1 MGRERKCILCQIV
14 YSSKQD
20 MDEHM
25 RSMLHHRELENLK
38 GRDCGHECQ
47 VCRVTMVSLT
57 DYANH
62 ISSPVH
68 KQRVETAEQE
78 AAGNDQEEE
87 YFDKELVTRIE
98 ARRELIRKEEE
109 AAAKR
114 AREQE
119 EWRRKEEEV
128 RTKQEKQLQ
137 QWNTA
142 RQYFCRSGASL
153 DWRYPKNSAPMPA
166 WQTQGD
172 WDRGSNAYAGPGP
185 WQNQDI
191 RSNWHNSK
199 QGRSATWHA
208 SEPPNVSKWTSG
220 ERVSPHSRDDWT
232 NYNNKKSGREAFPP
246 QVQQRGERGPWQ
258 NSKGGGSTA
267 GQNNGSR
274 RVYGQS
280 GLLCDP
286 AVMEGQRSI
295 EYPDLID
302 FTRDQPVP
310 DSFFIQHTSGAPFT
324 PQDESTKD
332 GKQNPNGAT
341 LGGAGTEHDR
351 PNGLGPKA
359 FSGNPKIDKV
369 HRWSP
374 YPSLSH
380 KDTNTSERIYKGP
393 PPLPILQ
400 TPRNLPAQDCNVD
413 LRPKCDIALD
423 PYASKSSGPK
433 PVPSRAGQQH
443 RAGQQMRPPDPSVE
457 GKDLGS
463 SSRSLSM
470 SKGNNGRR
478 DSQTSIFAC
487 GSNSTCQKAAKL
499 EGLETGPSNLD
510 ATTAKTHLN
519 LTTASKTQVSRAS
532 SPKTQAS
539 RASSPSPSTTPRSQ
553 LSRTSSQ
560 DSDQSMSSR
569 RSSQDLA
576 RKFGSKSSTP
586 RPEQDKQLTEMLR
599 RAKETL
605 LDKRTSVDLSAKHR
619 RETKEK
625 EGAKKEKESK
635 SQEMKMK
642 KTVPDSQEMEMDTVS
657 NSQEMQKTREI
668 VLHIDEEQQKQQV
681 EGSEGAKFGAKERPK
696 RDQLSR
702 RVRVTRSTRAETTE
716 ERTNRFTKANPAE
729 GRTTRSTRVDPAE
742 ERISRSTRV
751 DPAEDR
757 TTRSTRVDPAEDRTT
772 RSTRVDP
779 AEERT
784 SSSTRVDP
792 TEERTSRS
800 TTVDPAE
807 DRISRS
813 TRVDPAE
820 ERTSRSTRVDPAE
833 ERTSRS
839 TRVDPAEER
848 TSRSTRVDP
857 AEERTSRSTKV
868 DPAEERTSRSTRVNP
883 AEERTSRSTRVDP
896 TGKITSR
903 STRVDPAEERT
914 SRAVADQMQTLVES
928 GTSPSD
934 NPMSLQSVQ
943 VSTSTMES
951 PGGAT
956 LSLSA
961 RDELEEEKRERE
973 RGPVAGGGEEA
984 MQISDGRQG
993 SDSDR
998 CRSSDPNTDLHTS
1011 SDPSPG
1017 SALATT
1023 LSKVSLPPV
1032 LKKDLTKHVGSKT
1045 KIGSHEPN
1053 LNIARRIRNVSGTR
1067 RGEVEKE
1074 SGLKPTLRQLISSS
1088 GSRRCVNWDQV
1099 YQEVHRKKQ
1108 EQGKGLPRFG
1118 IEMVSFYQEGL
1129 SQEEENIPLTEGFQW
1144 ETLFDFRDSE
1154 PAVAPVTP
1162 RKRSLSESSV
1172 APDRLANLSYLF
1184 GGLTRGQDQTVSEE
1198 KSTVDGPG
1206 RMRRRSSEEQGSTSL
1221 RDVQQP
1227 KAEGTPCESRAQRK
1241 AKGPLAEEPLRSLVQ
1256 QKADSMM
1263 GDSSSG
1269 NEHNDTLGAGK
1280 KRRAAGDVTCPDVP
1294 SSERKNKRMRVK
1306 SKKERLQVDQL
1317 LAVSLREEELCRSL
1331 QGIDNGLIQARA
1343 ALQAAYVE
1351 VQRLLVV
1358 KQQVSMEM
1366 STLRSRRIE
1375 LLQGMRGDFEMPAP
1389 DQPRVK
1395 SCEEEMPLEDRPLT
1409 DAGAQCPDQPSQR
1422 PVPLYLPPCSTPPSL
1437 SPGHHTQP
1445 QTVSSGVV
1453 IKQEPLSPGKVGTE
1467 TEAQSAESPVH
1478 HGPHSTTLEPTPM
1491 APPTDCAQSGQ
1502 ADFGRL
1508 AHQSASMEPS
1518 EENSLAVGGS
1528 AECSPDGVHS
1538 VERGVQVTRGDI
1550 WDSKPPLA
1558 LPFNPPSRRS
1568 SRTGPPDP
1576 VAPPVLPPPLLPQA
1590 EVKTVKRVRKL
1601 KKKRALRKA
1610 QGTDQQPD
1618 NSDTELEAEAA
1629 SSRPARHHRTRRRA
1643 AGSSP
1648 PQVTTSCSNPN
1659 PPGAAED
1666 RREVGVD
1673 APRPPGSPAT
1683 RPEATG
1689 DSDSPLEMVE
1699 LPQAPPL
1706 EVVNI
1711 DTSDP
1716 EDDNMEV
1723 CSLASPPPRP
1733 TVPAPDTPVSY
1744 SPKNKPQNLACN
1756 EVTSTSGMDVSS
1768 VTKTCDSDVHLPLS
1782 SAKQAKTSSAV
1793 SPDVS
1798 SEPGEEELLSEG
1810 AFKGH
1815 QEAVNAMQVHMGL
1828 LYTCSG
1834 DRTVRAFNLVTRK
1847 CVAVFEGHSTKVN
1860 CLLVS
1865 SGPGLQHR
1873 LYSGSSDQTIRCYS
1887 LRTKECVDQFSLPD
1901 RVLCIHN
1908 RWKVLYAGLANGS
1921 VVTFSLKTNKQLDV
1935 FECHGPRAVSCLAT
1949 AQEGARKILLV
1960 GSYDS
1965 TISVRDAKSGLL
1977 LRTLEGHSKTVLCMK
1992 VVNDLVFSGSSDQLV
2007 HAHNIHTGEL
2017 VRVYKGHSHA
2027 VTVVA
2032 ILGKVMVTAC
2042 LDKLVRVYELQTHDR
2057 LQVYGGHSDMV
2068 MCMAIHKSMIYTGCY
2083 DGSVQAVKLNLMQNH
2098 RCWWHGCSLIF
2109 GLLEHLQQHLLQDH
2123 ASPNTQTFKCRW
2135 KNCNELF
2142 ATRNG
2147 SKQGAPKHMLQHTEE
2162 ECLAE
2167 LTN

>member
-87 YFDKELVTRIE
+87 YFDKELVT
-98 ARRELIRKEEE
+98 L
-109 AAAKR
+109 
-114 AREQE
+114 
-119 EWRRKEEEV
+119 

-232 NYNNKKSGREAFPP
+232 NYNNKKSGRE
-246 QVQQRGERGPWQ
+246 

-1358 KQQVSMEM
+1358 KQQVLHLHLVILF
-1366 STLRSRRIE
+1366 T
-1375 LLQGMRGDFEMPAP
+1375 FY
-1389 DQPRVK
+1389 
-1395 SCEEEMPLEDRPLT
+1395 LT
-1409 DAGAQCPDQPSQR
+1409 RKAG
-1422 PVPLYLPPCSTPPSL
+1422 
-1437 SPGHHTQP
+1437 
-1445 QTVSSGVV
+1445 
-1453 IKQEPLSPGKVGTE
+1453 
-1467 TEAQSAESPVH
+1467 
-1478 HGPHSTTLEPTPM
+1478 
-1491 APPTDCAQSGQ
+1491 
-1502 ADFGRL
+1502 
-1508 AHQSASMEPS
+1508 
-1518 EENSLAVGGS
+1518 
-1528 AECSPDGVHS
+1528 SPDGVHS

-1706 EVVNI
+1706 EWNGIVHG
-1711 DTSDP
+1711 DTSSCFD
-1716 EDDNMEV
+1716 V
-1723 CSLASPPPRP
+1723 C
-1733 TVPAPDTPVSY
+1733 V
-1744 SPKNKPQNLACN
+1744 
-1756 EVTSTSGMDVSS
+1756 
-1768 VTKTCDSDVHLPLS
+1768 KTFQCL
-1782 SAKQAKTSSAV
+1782 TAV

-1887 LRTKECVDQFSLPD
+1887 LRECVDQFSLPD

-2147 SKQGAPKHMLQHTEE
+2147 SKQVSHPSYHF
-2162 ECLAE
+2162 
-2167 LTN
+2167 

>member
-98 ARRELIRKEEE
+98 ARRELIRLERMLFHLFICQYV
-109 AAAKR
+109 KR

-605 LDKRTSVDLSAKHR
+605 LDKRTSVDLSAK
-619 RETKEK
+619 
-625 EGAKKEKESK
+625 
-635 SQEMKMK
+635 
-642 KTVPDSQEMEMDTVS
+642 
-657 NSQEMQKTREI
+657 
-668 VLHIDEEQQKQQV
+668 
-681 EGSEGAKFGAKERPK
+681 
-696 RDQLSR
+696 
-702 RVRVTRSTRAETTE
+702 
-716 ERTNRFTKANPAE
+716 
-729 GRTTRSTRVDPAE
+729 
-742 ERISRSTRV
+742 
-751 DPAEDR
+751 
-757 TTRSTRVDPAEDRTT
+757 
-772 RSTRVDP
+772 
-779 AEERT
+779 
-784 SSSTRVDP
+784 
-792 TEERTSRS
+792 
-800 TTVDPAE
+800 
-807 DRISRS
+807 
-813 TRVDPAE
+813 
-820 ERTSRSTRVDPAE
+820 
-833 ERTSRS
+833 
-839 TRVDPAEER
+839 
-848 TSRSTRVDP
+848 
-857 AEERTSRSTKV
+857 
-868 DPAEERTSRSTRVNP
+868 
-883 AEERTSRSTRVDP
+883 
-896 TGKITSR
+896 
-903 STRVDPAEERT
+903 
-914 SRAVADQMQTLVES
+914 
-928 GTSPSD
+928 
-934 NPMSLQSVQ
+934 
-943 VSTSTMES
+943 
-951 PGGAT
+951 
-956 LSLSA
+956 
-961 RDELEEEKRERE
+961 
-973 RGPVAGGGEEA
+973 GPVAGGGEEA

-1358 KQQVSMEM
+1358 KQQVLHLHLVILF
-1366 STLRSRRIE
+1366 T
-1375 LLQGMRGDFEMPAP
+1375 FY
-1389 DQPRVK
+1389 
-1395 SCEEEMPLEDRPLT
+1395 LT
-1409 DAGAQCPDQPSQR
+1409 RKG
-1422 PVPLYLPPCSTPPSL
+1422 
-1437 SPGHHTQP
+1437 
-1445 QTVSSGVV
+1445 
-1453 IKQEPLSPGKVGTE
+1453 
-1467 TEAQSAESPVH
+1467 
-1478 HGPHSTTLEPTPM
+1478 
-1491 APPTDCAQSGQ
+1491 
-1502 ADFGRL
+1502 
-1508 AHQSASMEPS
+1508 
-1518 EENSLAVGGS
+1518 
-1528 AECSPDGVHS
+1528 SPDGVHS

-1648 PQVTTSCSNPN
+1648 PQVTTSS
-1659 PPGAAED
+1659 
-1666 RREVGVD
+1666 
-1673 APRPPGSPAT
+1673 T

-1706 EVVNI
+1706 ETRLKWNGIVHG
-1711 DTSDP
+1711 DTSSCFD
-1716 EDDNMEV
+1716 V
-1723 CSLASPPPRP
+1723 C
-1733 TVPAPDTPVSY
+1733 V
-1744 SPKNKPQNLACN
+1744 
-1756 EVTSTSGMDVSS
+1756 
-1768 VTKTCDSDVHLPLS
+1768 KTFQCL
-1782 SAKQAKTSSAV
+1782 TAV

-2147 SKQGAPKHMLQHTEE
+2147 SKQVSHPSYHF
-2162 ECLAE
+2162 
-2167 LTN
+2167 